1 MPKLCVTACICVL
14 ICLSGGPKR
23 DGKEGEV
30 EEMIDAR
37 VRLEPGVDIYGPCSA
52 WGGLPQARRQ
62 PQGPIGFLFWL

>member
-23 DGKEGEV
+23 DEKEGEV

-52 WGGLPQARRQ
+52 WGGFHRPEDYLRGQ
-62 PQGPIGFLFWL
+62 